1 MYDLDAIEAINFE
14 QLATATDRLLL
25 LGAKR
30 PRARTSSTTI
40 LASGV
45 RREHAAK
52 TLVVVRAQV
61 PRRRWATLKQPLI
74 IVALL
79 ALIASVVWVA
89 ATIAGPAAASAVA
102 LSGALGGVVSGVFAH
117 KGVRRARA

>member
-30 PRARTSSTTI
+30 PRARTSSTI
-40 LASGV
+40 LADGA
-45 RREHAAK
+45 RRGAADR
-52 TLVVVRAQV
+52 TLVIRTQV
-61 PRRRWATLKQPLI
+61 PGRLWASIKQPLL
-74 IVALL
+74 IVMLL
-79 ALIASVVWVA
+79 VVIASVVWAA

-102 LSGALGGVVSGVFAH
+102 LSGALGGVVSGLFAH

>member
-30 PRARTSSTTI
+30 PRARTSSTI
-40 LASGV
+40 LAKGP
-45 RREHAAK
+45 RRELADK
-52 TLVVVRAQV
+52 TLVIRAQA
-61 PRRRWATLKQPLI
+61 PARRWAALKQPLI
-74 IVALL
+74 IAMLL
-79 ALIASVVWVA
+79 VLIGSVVWAA
-89 ATIAGPAAASAVA
+89 ATIAGGAAASAVA
-102 LSGALGGVVSGVFAH
+102 LSGVLGGAVSGVFAH

>member
-1 MYDLDAIEAINFE
+1 MYDLDAIESINFE

-30 PRARTSSTTI
+30 LRARTSSTTI
-40 LASGV
+40 LASKV
-45 RREHAAK
+45 RREDAAK
-52 TLVVVRAQV
+52 TLVVRAQV
-61 PRRRWATLKQPLI
+61 PGRRWATVKQPLI
-74 IVALL
+74 ILALL
-79 ALIASVVWVA
+79 LLIASVVWAA

-102 LSGALGGVVSGVFAH
+102 LSGVLGGAISGLFAH

>member
-30 PRARTSSTTI
+30 LRARTSSTTI
-40 LASGV
+40 LANGV
-45 RREHAAK
+45 RRENAAK
-52 TLVVVRAQV
+52 TLFVRAQV
-61 PRRRWATLKQPLI
+61 PRRRWASLKQPLI

-79 ALIASVVWVA
+79 VLIASVVWLA